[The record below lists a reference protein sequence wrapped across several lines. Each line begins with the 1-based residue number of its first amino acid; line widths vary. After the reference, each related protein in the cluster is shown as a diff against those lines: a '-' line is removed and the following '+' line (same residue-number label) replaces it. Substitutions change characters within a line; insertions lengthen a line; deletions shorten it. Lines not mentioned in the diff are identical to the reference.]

1 MVAFSRNRIASQLRH
16 CARACIEERDLEQEI
31 DQRTTFA
38 RTNSRED
45 QDKQYK
51 IKLSIEGNVERLI
64 GQYRCETDPPT
75 IFFHF

>member
-38 RTNSRED
+38 RTNSREE
-45 QDKQYK
+45 KS
-51 IKLSIEGNVERLI
+51 LTLV
-64 GQYRCETDPPT
+64 
-75 IFFHF
+75 